1 MAAVIPQ
8 SHFSSSS
15 RYIGG
20 GPLSNTTNLGPH
32 YQQQQQNG
40 GQFSTS
46 MSASA
51 QQQLQQSLTSQQMLP
66 QSQQQLPGAWFYE
79 MGPLDEPGSGS
90 ASTGIPDDCSPM
102 MEMMMDERLAHR
114 HTTES
119 VEVPSSEHVAEI
131 VGRQGLFCCPFLIFP
146 LPSKNSVFML
156 I

>member
-1 MAAVIPQ
+1 MAATIPQ
-8 SHFSSSS
+8 SHFSSS

-32 YQQQQQNG
+32 YQQHHQQQQQQNG
-40 GQFSTS
+40 QLFSSSTL
-46 MSASA
+46 
-51 QQQLQQSLTSQQMLP
+51 QQQQQSLSSQQMLS
-66 QSQQQLPGAWFYE
+66 QQQQQQLPGAWFYE

-102 MEMMMDERLAHR
+102 MEMMLDERLAHR

-131 VGRQGLFCCPFLIFP
+131 VGRQGL
-146 LPSKNSVFML
+146 S
-156 I
+156 